1 MQTTDRGLLALI
13 RHEGVVPGPYLD
25 VKDVWTFG
33 IGHTAAAGPPDPAR
47 MLRAMPTDL
56 DAGIREAFRIFRTD
70 IAAYEAEVLRAVKV
84 PLQPHEFDALVSFHY
99 NTGGIAKA
107 ALTRHLNAG
116 DRVAA
121 AAAFMGWLK
130 PAAIRSR
137 REAERDLFAN
147 GIYPFGTIPV
157 WSVDRNGRVDFS
169 RPIRRLSEA
178 EALALMRPSG
188 TLLPPP
194 AQPASS
200 PSWWQ
205 RLASLFTRKE
215 TT

>member
-1 MQTTDRGLLALI
+1 MRLAQ
-13 RHEGVVPGPYLD
+13 VVRKANDIHLSL
-25 VKDVWTFG
+25 
-33 IGHTAAAGPPDPAR
+33 AAAQAAA
-47 MLRAMPTDL
+47 LRAATEQ
-56 DAGIREAFRIFRTD
+56 A
-70 IAAYEAEVLRAVKV
+70 
-84 PLQPHEFDALVSFHY
+84 
-99 NTGGIAKA
+99 
-107 ALTRHLNAG
+107 
-116 DRVAA
+116 
-121 AAAFMGWLK
+121 
-130 PAAIRSR
+130 R